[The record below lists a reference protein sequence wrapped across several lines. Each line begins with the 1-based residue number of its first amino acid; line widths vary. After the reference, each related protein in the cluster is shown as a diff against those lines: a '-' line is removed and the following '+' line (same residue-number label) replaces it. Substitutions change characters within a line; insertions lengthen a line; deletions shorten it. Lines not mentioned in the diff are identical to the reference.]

1 MSLFAVGIPNMTDQ
15 EQLLNQIAQ
24 CIEDQ
29 RRKLGAKDNVAM
41 ETRVKAHIEY
51 LESISNELAN
61 GLDED
66 ALKTKLEEELP
77 RLDEEIAREEA
88 GYTFDWYDDHHYEK
102 IYLGQRDACKDLL
115 TLLR

>member
-1 MSLFAVGIPNMTDQ
+1 MTDQ

-29 RRKLGAKDNVAM
+29 QKKLGAKGNVAM
-41 ETRVKAHIEY
+41 ETRVKAHIDY

-66 ALKTKLEEELP
+66 ALRTRLEEELP

-88 GYTFDWYDDHHYEK
+88 GYTFDWYDDHHSEK

-115 TLLR
+115 ALLRCRTTG

>member
-1 MSLFAVGIPNMTDQ
+1 MTDQ
-15 EQLLNQIAQ
+15 EQLLNRVEQ
-24 CIEDQ
+24 CIEVQ
-29 RRKLGAKDNVAM
+29 QNKLEQDKDAVS

-51 LESISNELAN
+51 LKSISNELAN

-66 ALKTKLEEELP
+66 ALRTKLGEELP

-115 TLLR
+115 VLLRHRTTG

>member
-1 MSLFAVGIPNMTDQ
+1 MTDQ

-24 CIEDQ
+24 LIEVQ
-29 RRKLGAKDNVAM
+29 QNKLEQDKDVIS
-41 ETRVKAHIEY
+41 ETRIKAHIEY
-51 LESISNELAN
+51 LKSISNELAN

-66 ALKTKLEEELP
+66 TLRAKLEEELP
-77 RLDEEIAREEA
+77 RLDEEIAHEEA

-102 IYLGQRDACKDLL
+102 IYLGKRDACKELL

>member
-1 MSLFAVGIPNMTDQ
+1 MSLFAVGTPKMTDQ
-15 EQLLNQIAQ
+15 EQLLAQIAQ
-24 CIEDQ
+24 LIEAQ
-29 RRKLGAKDNVAM
+29 RKRLEADGNAAI

-61 GLDED
+61 GLDKD
-66 ALKTKLEEELP
+66 ALRAKLEEELP

-115 TLLR
+115 ALLR

>member
-1 MSLFAVGIPNMTDQ
+1 MTDQ
-15 EQLLNQIAQ
+15 EQLSNQIAQ

-29 RRKLGAKDNVAM
+29 RKKLGAKGNVTM

-66 ALKTKLEEELP
+66 ALRTKLEEELP

-102 IYLGQRDACKDLL
+102 IYSGRLMACR
-115 TLLR
+115 TLLELYEKGR